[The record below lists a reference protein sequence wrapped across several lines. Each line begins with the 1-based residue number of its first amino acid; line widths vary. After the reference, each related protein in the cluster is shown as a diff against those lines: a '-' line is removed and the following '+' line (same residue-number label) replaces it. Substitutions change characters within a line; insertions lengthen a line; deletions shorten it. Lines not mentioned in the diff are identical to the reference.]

1 MAYTWMIENGRIL
14 KVNDLTDNFIVYKS
28 KYDSLVNQYQH
39 LLLNTN
45 LTFNFDE
52 IMNVVNLVYY
62 VIINRF
68 KLDGFHLYML

>member
-1 MAYTWMIENGRIL
+1 MIENGRIL